1 MTTKKT
7 TTTQKKKRKSPRHI
21 FRFKIANDDTKCIE
35 SKAIVRQAKKAVQ
48 LVLKAEDVRR
58 SMELGGVG
66 NTMTCS
72 MAVCAKRQEDA
83 FPHPVEGYID
93 WQYRTA
99 YVVTKLN
106 PDTHLP
112 SECVVYEHSDE
123 IAKLNDSKGGQRK
136 LLEKLEQNGDR
147 VIRLRPQ
154 RKPKPGR
161 ESGKRTGERTSR
173 PAAVGARLRF
183 AMAKLG
189 GF

>member
-1 MTTKKT
+1 MTTKKAA
-7 TTTQKKKRKSPRHI
+7 TTQKKRKSPRHI
-21 FRFKIANDDTKCIE
+21 FRFKIADDDTKCIE

-112 SECVVYEHSDE
+112 SECVVCRCRGE
-123 IAKLNDSKGGQRK
+123 AQVCNGKAWR
-136 LLEKLEQNGDR
+136 LLTT
-147 VIRLRPQ
+147 LR
-154 RKPKPGR
+154 
-161 ESGKRTGERTSR
+161 
-173 PAAVGARLRF
+173 GAYRRSHN
-183 AMAKLG
+183 
-189 GF
+189 